1 VNGFERRKEQKKES
15 IRRAALELFMLY
27 GFKKVSIN
35 DIAGKAGVSPVTIY
49 NHFGSKDEL
58 VREVVKMQL
67 FEMMEKYRAI
77 INGEGS
83 FPEKLETIVF
93 DKTEIASGF
102 RGELATVVLRD
113 DPEMKRFV
121 DEEVM
126 QTSTRMTL
134 DLFEEGKKEGYVSS
148 ELSQETLVIFLEL
161 FRNGIA
167 ASTRLFEN
175 MESYPRLVRELNQL
189 ILYGLIGNKKPSS

>member
-1 VNGFERRKEQKKES
+1 
-15 IRRAALELFMLY
+15 
-27 GFKKVSIN
+27 
-35 DIAGKAGVSPVTIY
+35 
-49 NHFGSKDEL
+49 
-58 VREVVKMQL
+58 VVKMQL